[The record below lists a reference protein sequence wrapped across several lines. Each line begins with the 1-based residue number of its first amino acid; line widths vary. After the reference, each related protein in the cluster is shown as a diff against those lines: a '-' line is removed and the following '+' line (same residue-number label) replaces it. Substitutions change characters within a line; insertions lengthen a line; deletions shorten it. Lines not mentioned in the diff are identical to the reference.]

1 MIINVTQEDI
11 ENGQHGC
18 SRCPIALAAS
28 RAYGRQVYVGT
39 YNIYADYDGRNV
51 LAKLPVNAVQF
62 VSQFDT
68 SMFDVLRPFS
78 FEIKDN

>member
-28 RAYGRQVYVGT
+28 RAYERQVYVGS

-51 LAKLPVNAVQF
+51 LTALPFVAIRFVNL
-62 VSQFDT
+62 FDT
-68 SMFDVLRPFS
+68 SMFDVLKPFS
-78 FEIKDN
+78 FEV

>member
-51 LAKLPVNAVQF
+51 LTALPFVAIRFVNL
-62 VSQFDT
+62 FDT
-68 SMFDVLRPFS
+68 SMFDVLKPFS
-78 FEIKDN
+78 FEV

>member
-51 LAKLPVNAVQF
+51 LTALPF
-62 VSQFDT
+62 VATRFVGQFDT
-68 SMFDVLRPFS
+68 SMFDVLKPFS
-78 FEIKDN
+78 FEV